1 MPQRSMLEA
10 VVFISIVSPR
20 MAFVVMSEIAT
31 MQNVVKQHP
40 STCLVYRAIISSSD
54 NPITSCNTYIIAPA
68 NFHKPRRFSEF

>member
-10 VVFISIVSPR
+10 IVFISIVSPR

-40 STCLVYRAIISSSD
+40 ST
-54 NPITSCNTYIIAPA
+54 
-68 NFHKPRRFSEF
+68 

>member
-10 VVFISIVSPR
+10 IVFISIVSPR

-40 STCLVYRAIISSSD
+40 STCLVYR
-54 NPITSCNTYIIAPA
+54 CNHQ
-68 NFHKPRRFSEF
+68 FLR